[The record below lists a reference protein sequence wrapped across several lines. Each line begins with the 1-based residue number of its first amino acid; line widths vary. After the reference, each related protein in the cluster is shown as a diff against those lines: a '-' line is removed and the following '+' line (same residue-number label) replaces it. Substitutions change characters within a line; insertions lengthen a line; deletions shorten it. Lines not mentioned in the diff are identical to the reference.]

1 MEKVKIVGIK
11 FNYLT
16 EQEQYEL
23 YTENKEKY
31 RVQASKSPY
40 SSIRQMV
47 AKDNYEEAKLSKN
60 SEFLNQ
66 LFRDEIR
73 GSRNASVMREIIN
86 NESLTIEKDTLH
98 CLIENLLWW

>member
-1 MEKVKIVGIK
+1 MEKEKVVGIK

-23 YTENKEKY
+23 YSENKEKY
-31 RVQASKSPY
+31 RVQASTSRY
-40 SSIRQMV
+40 ANIRQMV
-47 AKDNYEEAKLSKN
+47 ARDNYKEAELSKN

-73 GSRNASVMREIIN
+73 GSRNASVMRAIIN
-86 NESLTIEKDTLH
+86 NDALITEKATLH